1 MRPVVGPRFQGM
13 RRPLL
18 LDERSRPDFGDHYL
32 RLLEDAKH
40 VVVATSRIRLRGL
53 RLEPRA
59 LGAPRRIR
67 VLLMELSGLTLSME
81 AERLAEEPRGRE
93 RLLSLVSLLDANRL
107 QVRSSPLGGWS
118 PDFSVFTGKQG
129 EETVLIGPHWLDRPY
144 PHRGPALGSLH
155 VGSAATSVRLRF
167 EELWAEAHPV
177 GDAVLGL
184 LSTALDRCSPLRG

>member
-1 MRPVVGPRFQGM
+1 MHRA
-13 RRPLL
+13 LL

-59 LGAPRRIR
+59 LGAPQGIR

-93 RLLSLVSLLDANRL
+93 RLLSLVSLLNTGRL

-118 PDFSVFTGKQG
+118 PDFSVFTGIRG

-155 VGSAATSVRLRF
+155 MGAAATSVRLRF

-177 GDAVLGL
+177 GDAVLDL
-184 LSTALDRCSPLRG
+184 LSTALERCSPLRG